1 VRGAL
6 ACRLPSLRHL
16 PPLHSAVTDGG
27 HSFAAVEHS
36 AAALGVNPPSRVG
49 HGNRCDEAGVG
60 HGRGIPSD
68 EVGEITWAGPLYA
81 A

>member
-1 VRGAL
+1 MDRDDLERRGKLPKHIARL
-6 ACRLPSLRHL
+6 APR
-16 PPLHSAVTDGG
+16 A
-27 HSFAAVEHS
+27 AAVEHS

-49 HGNRCDEAGVG
+49 RGNRGDEAGVG
-60 HGRGIPSD
+60 HGRGISSD